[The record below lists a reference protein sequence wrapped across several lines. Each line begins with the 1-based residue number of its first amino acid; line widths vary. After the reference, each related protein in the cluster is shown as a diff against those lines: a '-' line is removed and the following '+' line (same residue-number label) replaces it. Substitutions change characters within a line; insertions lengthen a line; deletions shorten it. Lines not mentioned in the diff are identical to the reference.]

1 RMSRITW
8 LRTFSGFSPREIASL
23 RLERMSRDSR
33 CRMPMALALVCNRDE
48 LGEPREMGRR
58 SENET
63 LERVAELGEI
73 ERLHVER
80 VGEDEVVPLDAV
92 AAVHDVR
99 RVELEQPAV
108 ERSEAHVVRI
118 RGDRKSHTSE
128 LQSREN

>member
-1 RMSRITW
+1 PAP
-8 LRTFSGFSPREIASL
+8 GDHSPPRRS
-23 RLERMSRDSR
+23 S
-33 CRMPMALALVCNRDE
+33 E
-48 LGEPREMGRR
+48 LPREMGRR